1 MSCNFYITLP
11 FGGGKSFCLRCD
23 SAFFQYM
30 SNRKNKSSIQKV
42 PRFCILSTQ
51 IHVLADVNLRFL
63 RVIFY
68 ILFILLNPQ
77 SGCEFQ
83 EQVGWGTRL
92 LFPKYC
98 LDRKK
103 PIWSWA
109 LSPTTLIVAPS
120 KQDWI
125 FVEPKCDLCLALSVP
140 RSLYYVMHRRLVWC
154 NSGWWRCLRKSY

>member
-1 MSCNFYITLP
+1 MLKLTLFYLFQDFPLVVQDLDRHRQRTKMFKMTPKYAFLLWHSIPFICIFYITLP

-30 SNRKNKSSIQKV
+30 SNRKNKSSIQKM

-68 ILFILLNPQ
+68 IQYILLNPQ

-103 PIWSWA
+103 IYLK
-109 LSPTTLIVAPS
+109 LSPLP
-120 KQDWI
+120 
-125 FVEPKCDLCLALSVP
+125 PL
-140 RSLYYVMHRRLVWC
+140 H
-154 NSGWWRCLRKSY
+154 